1 MTGGW
6 GCGCFCARGR
16 TCWWVGAGRE
26 MRVNA
31 SGDKLSAVRV
41 AERRVA
47 SRCSGGS
54 KLAQRAYP
62 HRQPHFLPLP
72 PPPPSAPPPSLP
84 LPPPPPPHAAHAAI
98 PAGHEPVRPPRQ
110 AAEEPRH
117 KAPPESPPAPPPPPP
132 ETRRTQRSRRG
143 LCPAS
148 VEDGAPQP
156 RRLWYVPCIQR
167 SELTQPQATPTSTP
181 PGPGSTSR
189 RMCSQRTTSRA
200 ASQASPSSPRWSVR
214 VPDTRPGAHV

>member
-16 TCWWVGAGRE
+16 TCWWVGLE

-62 HRQPHFLPLP
+62 HRQPHFLPLCS
-72 PPPPSAPPPSLP
+72 PSPR
-84 LPPPPPPHAAHAAI
+84 PPPPHAAHAAI

-117 KAPPESPPAPPPPPP
+117 KAPPESPPAPPPPRP

-181 PGPGSTSR
+181 PGPGSASR

-214 VPDTRPGAHV
+214 VRDTRPGAHV